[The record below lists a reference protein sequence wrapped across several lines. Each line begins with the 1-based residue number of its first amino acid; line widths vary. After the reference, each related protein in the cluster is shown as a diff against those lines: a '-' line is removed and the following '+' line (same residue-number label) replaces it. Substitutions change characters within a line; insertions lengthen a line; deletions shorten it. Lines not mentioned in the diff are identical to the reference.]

1 MNFNEGKTMWALSFR
16 RDGELVGV
24 AVIEA
29 PSLYHA
35 RMRAA
40 LAGIGKPVDY
50 SEGAEFNA
58 DHAALVPQD
67 WIGKLLSLKESQANI
82 GLDACTSHG
91 TWWK

>member
-1 MNFNEGKTMWALSFR
+1 MAELNEGKTMWALWFR
-16 RDGELVGV
+16 RDGELVGI

-40 LAGIGKPVDY
+40 FGGIGKPFDY
-50 SEGAEFNA
+50 SEGAELNA

-67 WIGKLLSLKESQANI
+67 WIGKLLSPKESQAI
-82 GLDACTSHG
+82 SDWMRAPPTAPAA
-91 TWWK
+91 